1 MKLAAAIV
9 VSAALMAAAALAQAP
24 GTAEAPGAPDVPTF
38 SRDIA
43 PILYA
48 HCTECHRPGQM
59 APMSLLTYELAR
71 PWARAMARAVTSR
84 SMPPWGAD
92 PAIGTFA
99 HDPSLSAEEIARV
112 RAWVD
117 AGAPKG
123 ETPPPE
129 PPRYNDGW
137 QIGEPDLVVSM
148 AEPFELPATGI
159 VEYQYIQIPTHLA
172 EDRWVQAMEIRP
184 GDRRVVHHLR
194 VFAQPPGP
202 DPRTVPPG
210 AELCLD
216 GEVCG
221 DLEPPLVG
229 WGPNIASI
237 AVGTRPEVYPPGTAK
252 LLKAGSVLTLHIHYT
267 TIGEPASDRTQVAFV
282 FAKEPPRVELKNIS
296 LAQER
301 FSIPPGEANHVVEG
315 SIRFT
320 TDATLWSL
328 GPHAH
333 LRGKSWRFELIEP
346 DGTRRTI
353 LSVPRFDFNWQLH
366 YAFAEPIA
374 MAAGTRLLA
383 HAVFDNSTG
392 NKDNPDPAATVGWG
406 GLTTDE
412 MMFASVLYSAGPPPR
427 AATRP

>member
-1 MKLAAAIV
+1 MKGMKLGVGLALSACLL
-9 VSAALMAAAALAQAP
+9 VSIAMAQQPATSA
-24 GTAEAPGAPDVPTF
+24 GTAGTPTF
-38 SRDIA
+38 TRDVA
-43 PILYA
+43 PIFFD

-59 APMSLLTYELAR
+59 APMSLLTYESAR
-71 PWARAMARAVTSR
+71 PWARAILKAVTSR
-84 SMPPWGAD
+84 EMPPWGAD

-99 HDPSLSAEEIARV
+99 HDPSLTAEEVATVAR
-112 RAWVD
+112 WVD

-123 ETPPPE
+123 DAPMPAAPA
-129 PPRYNDGW
+129 YSDGW
-137 QIGEPDLVVSM
+137 QIGEPDLVLSM
-148 AEPFELPATGI
+148 PEPFELPATGI
-159 VEYQYIQIPTHLA
+159 LEYEYIRIPTNLK

-184 GDRRVVHHLR
+184 GDPRVVHHLR

-202 DPRTVPPG
+202 DSRTVPPG
-210 AELCLD
+210 PKVCLN

-221 DLEPPLVG
+221 DLEPPLIG

-237 AVGTRPEVYPPGTAK
+237 AVGTRPEVYPAGTSK

-282 FAKEPPRVELKNIS
+282 FAKEPPVVELRTVS

-301 FSIPPGEANHVVEG
+301 FSIPPGDANHLVEG
-315 SIRFT
+315 SIEFT
-320 TDATLWSL
+320 KDAAIWSL

-333 LRGKSWRFELIEP
+333 LRGKSWRFDLVEP
-346 DGTRRTI
+346 GGARRTI

-366 YAFAEPIA
+366 YTFAEPIEVK
-374 MAAGTRLLA
+374 AGTKLHA
-383 HAVFDNSTG
+383 QAVFDNSPG

-412 MMFASVLYSAGPPPR
+412 MMFASVLYS
-427 AATRP
+427 TR